1 MSFVDKDTHSQSKKI
16 IYSVYIFLKQLS
28 EKSDLTADFFKS
40 DSLQPKLCGISH
52 RTVKWICSEARKS
65 DDPETPDASPTF
77 ISPRKGYKRSKTV
90 SELDDFD
97 SDIVR
102 RTVYE
107 FYDRGEYR
115 TAQLILN
122 AVRKKNKLYR
132 VRSIDARLLKNLKF
146 SFQKCNDGRL
156 FLMERNDIVVNF

>member
-1 MSFVDKDTHSQSKKI
+1 MSFVDKDTYSQSEKI
-16 IYSVYIFLKQLS
+16 IYSMYIFLKQLL

-40 DSLQPKLCGISH
+40 AQVITAQACRISH
-52 RTVKWICSEARKS
+52 RTVKQICAEARNS

-77 ISPRKGYKRSKTV
+77 ISPRKGYKRAKTV

-102 RTVYE
+102 TVYE
-107 FYDRGEYR
+107 FYFRGEYP

-122 AVRKKNKLYR
+122 AVRKKTNYTGC
-132 VRSIDARLLKNLKF
+132 V
-146 SFQKCNDGRL
+146 
-156 FLMERNDIVVNF
+156 

>member
-1 MSFVDKDTHSQSKKI
+1 MSFVDKDIHSQSKKI

-40 DSLQPKLCGISH
+40 AQVITAQACGISH
-52 RTVKWICSEARKS
+52 RTVKRICGEARKC
-65 DDPETPDASPTF
+65 DDPETPDASPTL
-77 ISPRKGYKRSKTV
+77 ISPRKGYKRAKTV

-97 SDIVR
+97 S
-102 RTVYE
+102 E
-107 FYDRGEYR
+107 FYDRGEYP

-132 VRSIDARLLKNLKF
+132 VCSIDAKAL
-146 SFQKCNDGRL
+146 
-156 FLMERNDIVVNF
+156 